1 MSSARVRMRATD
13 PAYSRYARHY
23 DQIGQRRFG
32 EASARD
38 LLKLLESDCV
48 ETRSVIDLACGT
60 GAASVEFAKHGLTV
74 TGLDIS
80 PEMLERAS
88 QTALAAGKDVRWV
101 QGDMTAFASLGSFD
115 LCTCL
120 YDAVNYLGGVSEV
133 SALFRGAYK
142 SLNPGGHFAFDI
154 NTRRKLSEH
163 WSEITLIAANDA
175 DRFLTY
181 RSWFDEERGIS
192 PLIITGFERQA
203 DGSWSRFDEEHVESA
218 FEIEQLTAALAETG
232 FELIRLIDWR
242 EGDIDEFAPGSEES
256 YRVMFIARRPIS
268 GPEA

>member
-1 MSSARVRMRATD
+1 MRATD

-32 EASARD
+32 EISARN
-38 LLKLLESDCV
+38 LLKLLTADSV
-48 ETRSVIDLACGT
+48 HIRSVIDLACGT
-60 GAASVEFAKHGLTV
+60 GAASVEFAMQSLDV

-80 PEMLERAS
+80 PEMLERA
-88 QTALAAGKDVRWV
+88 ALAASGAGVDVRWV
-101 QGDMTAFASLGSFD
+101 EGDMTAFAPLGSFD

-120 YDAVNYLGGVSEV
+120 YDAVNYLGGLSDVT
-133 SALFRGAYK
+133 ALFRGAHK

-163 WSEITLIAANDA
+163 WSEMTLIAANDA

-218 FEIEQLTAALAETG
+218 FAIEQLTAALAGTG
-232 FELIRLIDWR
+232 FEQIRLIDWR
-242 EGDIDEFAPGSEES
+242 EGDIEEFAPGSEES
-256 YRVMFIARRPIS
+256 FRVMFIARKPVS